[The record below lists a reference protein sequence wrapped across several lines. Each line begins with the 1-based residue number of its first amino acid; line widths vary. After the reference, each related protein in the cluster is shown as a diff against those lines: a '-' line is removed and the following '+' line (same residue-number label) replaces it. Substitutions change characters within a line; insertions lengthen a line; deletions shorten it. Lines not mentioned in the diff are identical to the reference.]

1 MMYSIG
7 QVAEKSGL
15 SCYTLR
21 YYDHEGLMPF
31 VHRNK
36 AGRREFSEHDLDFI
50 DLITCLKATGMQLR
64 EIRKFV
70 EMSMAGDETLADR
83 LAIFKAQQE
92 SVHDQMAQLQK
103 HLDKLNFK
111 VRYYEAACEAG
122 TEDAVSGNCEI
133 PDAPITI
140 DDAKRVTPKKV
151 G

>member
-7 QVAEKSGL
+7 QVAERSGL
-15 SCYTLR
+15 SSYTLR

-50 DLITCLKATGMQLR
+50 DLITCLKGTGMQLS

-92 SVHDQMAQLQK
+92 AVHDQMAQLQK

-111 VRYYEAACEAG
+111 VRYFEAACDAG
-122 TEDAVSGNCEI
+122 TEDAVIANCDI
-133 PDAPITI
+133 PDSPITI
-140 DDAKRVTPKKV
+140 DDSKRVKPNKV
-151 G
+151 S

>member
-1 MMYSIG
+1 M
-7 QVAEKSGL
+7 
-15 SCYTLR
+15 
-21 YYDHEGLMPF
+21 
-31 VHRNK
+31 HRNK

-140 DDAKRVTPKKV
+140 DDAKRVKPKKV

>member
-1 MMYSIG
+1 
-7 QVAEKSGL
+7 
-15 SCYTLR
+15 
-21 YYDHEGLMPF
+21 MPF

-50 DLITCLKATGMQLR
+50 DLITCLKGTGMQLS

-92 SVHDQMAQLQK
+92 AVHDQMAQLQK

-111 VRYYEAACEAG
+111 VRYFEAACDAG
-122 TEDAVSGNCEI
+122 TEDAVIANCDI
-133 PDAPITI
+133 PNSPITI
-140 DDAKRVTPKKV
+140 DDSKRVKPNKV
-151 G
+151 S